1 MTRALS
7 PTGSSGYPPNALYR
21 TGWKKDVTMKTG
33 HRDRFAWRARDCTNW
48 AHARDHACRG
58 PQTVLRASAG
68 TGDGGNALP

>member
-1 MTRALS
+1 
-7 PTGSSGYPPNALYR
+7 
-21 TGWKKDVTMKTG
+21 MKTG